1 MTLEH
6 LILMRHGETA
16 WNREQRL
23 QGQRDIPLSDVGRM
37 QATDAAP
44 SVAALRPEVI
54 VASDLQR
61 TQHTAAAVAGLV
73 GVPVGSDPRLRET
86 AMGLWEGLSRDEVVA
101 GWPQEWDDWRTTS
114 AHAAPPGGESRW
126 QVAQRA
132 AGVVAEL
139 DAGTATRALL
149 VSHGGTVV
157 GLTGHLMEL
166 PEDCWGLLVGVM
178 NCHWV
183 VLHRYAGAWRLHSY
197 NAGLGGLVLPRGE
210 DQVAG
215 T

>member
-16 WNREQRL
+16 WNRSQRL
-23 QGQRDIPLSDVGRM
+23 QGHRDIPLSDAGRN
-37 QATDAAP
+37 QAVDAAP
-44 SVAALRPEVI
+44 SVVALRPEVV
-54 VASDLQR
+54 VASDLGR
-61 TQHTAAAVAGLV
+61 ARETADVVAAVVDL
-73 GVPVGSDPRLRET
+73 PVAVDPRLRET
-86 AMGLWEGLSRDEVVA
+86 SMGKWEGLTRDEVVA
-101 GWPQEWDDWRTTS
+101 EWEPEWNAWRTTS
-114 AHAAPPGGESRW
+114 AHASPPGGESRW

-132 AGVVAEL
+132 AAVVDEL
-139 DAGTATRALL
+139 DDDRASRALL
-149 VSHGGTVV
+149 VSHGGTIV
-157 GLTGHLMEL
+157 GLTGRLLAL
-166 PEDCWGLLVGVM
+166 PEDSWSTLIGIG

>member
-16 WNREQRL
+16 WNRSQRL
-23 QGQRDIPLSDVGRM
+23 QGHRDIPLSDAGRN
-37 QATDAAP
+37 QAMDAAP
-44 SVAALRPEVI
+44 SVVALRPEVV
-54 VASDLQR
+54 VASDLGR
-61 TQHTAAAVAGLV
+61 ARETADVVAAVVDL
-73 GVPVGSDPRLRET
+73 PVAVDPRLRET
-86 AMGLWEGLSRDEVVA
+86 SMGKWEGLTRDEVIA
-101 GWPQEWDDWRTTS
+101 EWEPEWNAWRTTS
-114 AHAAPPGGESRW
+114 AHASPPGGESRW

-132 AGVVAEL
+132 AAVVDEL
-139 DAGTATRALL
+139 DDDRASRALL
-149 VSHGGTVV
+149 VSHGGTIV
-157 GLTGHLMEL
+157 GLTGRLLAL
-166 PEDCWGLLVGVM
+166 PEDSWGTLIGIG

>member
-16 WNREQRL
+16 WNRSQRL
-23 QGQRDIPLSDVGRM
+23 QGHRDIPLSDAGRN
-37 QATDAAP
+37 QAVDAAP
-44 SVAALRPEVI
+44 SVVALRPEV
-54 VASDLQR
+54 VLASDLGR
-61 TQHTAAAVAGLV
+61 ARETADVVAAVVDL
-73 GVPVGSDPRLRET
+73 PVAVDPRLRET
-86 AMGLWEGLSRDEVVA
+86 SMGKWEGLTRDEVVA
-101 GWPQEWDDWRTTS
+101 EWEPEWNAWRTTS
-114 AHAAPPGGESRW
+114 AHASPPGGESRW

-132 AGVVAEL
+132 AAVVDEL
-139 DAGTATRALL
+139 DDDRASRALL
-149 VSHGGTVV
+149 VSHGGTIV
-157 GLTGHLMEL
+157 GLTGRLLAL
-166 PEDCWGLLVGVM
+166 PEDSWGTLIGIG

>member
-16 WNREQRL
+16 WNRAQRL
-23 QGQRDIPLSDVGRM
+23 QGHRDIALSDAGRN
-37 QATDAAP
+37 QAQDAAP
-44 SVAALRPEVI
+44 SVVALRPEVI
-54 VASDLQR
+54 VASDLAR
-61 TQHTAAAVAGLV
+61 ARETAEAVALLV
-73 GVPVGSDPRLRET
+73 GLPVKIDRRLRET
-86 AMGLWEGLSRDEVVA
+86 SMGKWEGLTRNEA
-101 GWPQEWDDWRTTS
+101 IAQWPKEWNGWRTTS
-114 AHAAPPGGESRW
+114 AHATPPGGESRW
-126 QVAQRA
+126 QVAARA
-132 AGVVAEL
+132 AAVVYEL
-139 DAGTATRALL
+139 DAGTASRALL
-149 VSHGGTVV
+149 VTHGGTIV
-157 GLTGHLMEL
+157 GLTGRLLVL
-166 PEDCWGLLVGVM
+166 PEDSWGTLVGVG

>member
-6 LILMRHGETA
+6 LILLRHGETA
-16 WNREQRL
+16 WNRAQRL
-23 QGQRDIPLSDVGRM
+23 QGHRDIALSDAGRN
-37 QATDAAP
+37 QAVDAAP
-44 SVAALRPEVI
+44 SVVALRPEVI
-54 VASDLQR
+54 VASDLSR
-61 TQHTAAAVAGLV
+61 ARETADSVAAVMDLPV
-73 GVPVGSDPRLRET
+73 GVDARLRET
-86 AMGLWEGLSRDEVVA
+86 SMGKWEGLTRDEVIA
-101 GWPQEWDDWRTTS
+101 DWAQEWNDWRTTS
-114 AHAAPPGGESRW
+114 AHASPPGGESRW

-132 AGVVAEL
+132 AAVVDEL
-139 DAGTATRALL
+139 DAGQVSRALL
-149 VSHGGTVV
+149 VSHGGTIV
-157 GLTGHLMEL
+157 GLTGRLLAL
-166 PEDCWGLLVGVM
+166 PEDSWGTLIGVG